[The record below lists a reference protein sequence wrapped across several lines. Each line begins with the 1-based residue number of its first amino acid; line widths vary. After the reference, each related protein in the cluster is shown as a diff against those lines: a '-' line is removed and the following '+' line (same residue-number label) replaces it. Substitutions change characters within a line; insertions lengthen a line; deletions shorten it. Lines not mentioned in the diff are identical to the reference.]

1 MKLEWCDSGWWSVYL
16 MVSNLFTKE
25 VDSNAWCIII
35 STSTN
40 YGYKIYIINC
50 NIRKVI
56 TSYMYKLWTFC
67 FMADF
72 IILVQMFPSQHFI
85 DLSQKNLEEDMSYF
99 VRGEVGLL
107 FRSQFD
113 NWNHR
118 VYSASGSIM
127 FTFTSSFCREKSSS
141 NFQAVAYF
149 SLSPSLSLN
158 FLSISN

>member
-1 MKLEWCDSGWWSVYL
+1 MDVSRASSHHCLPLSKTSSLTNSSGWNLNDVTLVDEGVYL

-25 VDSNAWCIII
+25 MDSNAWYIMI
-35 STSTN
+35 ST
-40 YGYKIYIINC
+40 
-50 NIRKVI
+50 
-56 TSYMYKLWTFC
+56 
-67 FMADF
+67 
-72 IILVQMFPSQHFI
+72 ILVQMFPSQHFI
-85 DLSQKNLEEDMSYF
+85 NLSQKNLEEGMSYF

-149 SLSPSLSLN
+149 SLSSSLSLN